1 MPSLH
6 DWGAGKLNF
15 YSRVAII
22 LYLIPLPPYAKCQMR
37 FWKAIMFC
45 PLHSMTIFWAI
56 AKVFQFCRSHIST
69 MYFGTFLFVFQ
80 LFLVAKREVLVLRQ
94 LIHKRECILDKFCI
108 IEFCWYL
115 WASEAEQ
122 NFQICVKKINFH
134 TKGYDSYRVSS

>member
-1 MPSLH
+1 
-6 DWGAGKLNF
+6 
-15 YSRVAII
+15 
-22 LYLIPLPPYAKCQMR
+22 
-37 FWKAIMFC
+37 MFC
-45 PLHSMTIFWAI
+45 PLHSMTIFWVI

-69 MYFGTFLFVFQ
+69 MYFGTFLFFFQ

-134 TKGYDSYRVSS
+134 TKGYDSYRVSSYSVNITGFPHNIHIFSLRMRSIGFLCDSYSPFQ